1 MKTNFYICQIN
12 IILKDMRKIIA
23 TRFVNPFT
31 DIGFKIIFGQPASKD
46 LLITLLNELLADE
59 HHIEDLVFLD
69 KEDHSENIRD
79 KGIIYDLY
87 CKTSTGE
94 YIIVEMQNRW
104 HSLFPDRTLYYMAR
118 AISRQIE
125 NPASMKVNEKVTD
138 HEKTDDAGG
147 SSYSAALA
155 DFEENKSD
163 YFLQEPRLP
172 YGTQYKLPTVYGI
185 FLMNF
190 KEPGLDPV
198 FRTDT
203 QITSRQ
209 SGKVVNPHFRQ
220 IYLQFPYF
228 TKELK
233 ECESLYERLMFT
245 LKNMESW
252 YKMPEALKEQVF
264 DRLEQLA
271 SVANLSEADR
281 IAYDRAMDS
290 FRVSLIVEQDTM
302 ERGIQQGLE
311 KGRKEGRKKGLEE
324 GRKEGLEK
332 GLEKGRKEE
341 KIRIARILKS
351 QGVAADIISQSTG
364 LTEEDI
370 RSL

>member
-1 MKTNFYICQIN
+1 
-12 IILKDMRKIIA
+12 
-23 TRFVNPFT
+23 
-31 DIGFKIIFGQPASKD
+31 
-46 LLITLLNELLADE
+46 
-59 HHIEDLVFLD
+59 
-69 KEDHSENIRD
+69 
-79 KGIIYDLY
+79 
-87 CKTSTGE
+87 
-94 YIIVEMQNRW
+94 
-104 HSLFPDRTLYYMAR
+104 
-118 AISRQIE
+118 
-125 NPASMKVNEKVTD
+125 
-138 HEKTDDAGG
+138 
-147 SSYSAALA
+147 
-155 DFEENKSD
+155 
-163 YFLQEPRLP
+163 
-172 YGTQYKLPTVYGI
+172 
-185 FLMNF
+185 
-190 KEPGLDPV
+190 
-198 FRTDT
+198 
-203 QITSRQ
+203 
-209 SGKVVNPHFRQ
+209 
-220 IYLQFPYF
+220 
-228 TKELK
+228 
-233 ECESLYERLMFT
+233 MFT

-302 ERGIQQGLE
+302 ERGIQQGFE

>member
-1 MKTNFYICQIN
+1 MGNVIGTH
-12 IILKDMRKIIA
+12 
-23 TRFVNPFT
+23 FVNPFT

-46 LLITLLNELLADE
+46 LLITLLNELLSGE

-69 KEDHSENIRD
+69 KEDHSENVRD

-104 HSLFPDRTLYYMAR
+104 HSRFLDRTLYYMAR
-118 AISRQIE
+118 AISRQVE
-125 NPASMKVNEKVTD
+125 NPASLRQTEKKAEISENHAPGYSVGYEFREDETD
-138 HEKTDDAGG
+138 
-147 SSYSAALA
+147 YIL
-155 DFEENKSD
+155 EES
-163 YFLQEPRLP
+163 RVP
-172 YGTQYKLPTVYGI
+172 YGTQYKLATVYGI

-190 KEPGLDPV
+190 KEEGLDPV

-209 SGKVVNPHFRQ
+209 TGKTINPHFRQ

-233 ECESLYERLMFT
+233 DCNSLYERLMFT

-264 DRLEQLA
+264 ERLEQLA

-281 IAYDRAMDS
+281 IAYDRAVDS
-290 FRVSLIVEQDTM
+290 FRVSLIVEQDTI
-302 ERGIQQGLE
+302 ERIRKGVE
-311 KGRKEGRKKGLEE
+311 KGLAQGRAQGREE
-324 GRKEGLEK
+324 GRKEEK
-332 GLEKGRKEE
+332 F
-341 KIRIARILKS
+341 RIARMLKS
-351 QGVAADIISQSTG
+351 SGVSSDIICQSTG
-364 LTEEDI
+364 LTVEDI
-370 RSL
+370 ESI

>member
-1 MKTNFYICQIN
+1 MGNVIG
-12 IILKDMRKIIA
+12 A
-23 TRFVNPFT
+23 HFVNPFT

-46 LLITLLNELLADE
+46 LLITLLNELLSGE

-69 KEDHSENIRD
+69 KEDHSENVRD

-104 HSLFPDRTLYYMAR
+104 HSRFLDRTLYYMAR
-118 AISRQIE
+118 AISRQVE
-125 NPASMKVNEKVTD
+125 NPASLRQTEKRTESSENHALGYSVGYEFREDETD
-138 HEKTDDAGG
+138 
-147 SSYSAALA
+147 YIL
-155 DFEENKSD
+155 EES
-163 YFLQEPRLP
+163 RVS
-172 YGTQYKLPTVYGI
+172 YGTQYKLATVYGI

-190 KEPGLDPV
+190 KEEGLDPV

-209 SGKVVNPHFRQ
+209 TGKTINPHFRQ

-233 ECESLYERLMFT
+233 DCESLYERLMFT

-264 DRLEQLA
+264 ERLEQLA

-281 IAYDRAMDS
+281 IAYDRAVDS

-302 ERGIQQGLE
+302 ERIRKEVE
-311 KGRKEGRKKGLEE
+311 KGLAQGREEGREE
-324 GRKEGLEK
+324 GRKEEK
-332 GLEKGRKEE
+332 F
-341 KIRIARILKS
+341 RIARMLKS
-351 QGVAADIISQSTG
+351 NGVSSDIICQSTG
-364 LTEEDI
+364 LTVEDI
-370 RSL
+370 ESI

>member
-1 MKTNFYICQIN
+1 
-12 IILKDMRKIIA
+12 
-23 TRFVNPFT
+23 
-31 DIGFKIIFGQPASKD
+31 
-46 LLITLLNELLADE
+46 
-59 HHIEDLVFLD
+59 
-69 KEDHSENIRD
+69 
-79 KGIIYDLY
+79 
-87 CKTSTGE
+87 
-94 YIIVEMQNRW
+94 
-104 HSLFPDRTLYYMAR
+104 
-118 AISRQIE
+118 
-125 NPASMKVNEKVTD
+125 
-138 HEKTDDAGG
+138 
-147 SSYSAALA
+147 
-155 DFEENKSD
+155 
-163 YFLQEPRLP
+163 
-172 YGTQYKLPTVYGI
+172 
-185 FLMNF
+185 
-190 KEPGLDPV
+190 
-198 FRTDT
+198 
-203 QITSRQ
+203 
-209 SGKVVNPHFRQ
+209 
-220 IYLQFPYF
+220 
-228 TKELK
+228 
-233 ECESLYERLMFT
+233 MFT

-311 KGRKEGRKKGLEE
+311 EGLEKGRKEGRKE
-324 GRKEGLEK
+324 